1 MHKYAC
7 IISLLPK
14 IILQLWRD
22 LNISSTVLAVFQ
34 VIHTHTHRGGEI
46 KRGSLFLSLSAVL
59 PSPLLSHTL
68 QSVFDRKLARLIRS
82 HRVIDSRPARP
93 RRFCAHGWV
102 CCESENQHRSGVETG
117 RGGEEGRKERIV
129 RETRW
134 PGVERE
140 EKGEQR
146 GVRRERTKTKTT
158 KKKKVK
164 ERTAG
169 GWAGGRR
176 GGDWMCI
183 YV

>member
-1 MHKYAC
+1 M
-7 IISLLPK
+7 
-14 IILQLWRD
+14 
-22 LNISSTVLAVFQ
+22 
-34 VIHTHTHRGGEI
+34 
-46 KRGSLFLSLSAVL
+46 
-59 PSPLLSHTL
+59 
-68 QSVFDRKLARLIRS
+68 
-82 HRVIDSRPARP
+82 
-93 RRFCAHGWV
+93 
-102 CCESENQHRSGVETG
+102 ETG